1 MQYALMPVN
10 EETMVLVDASEY
22 QVLMDYV
29 DNKTQVKILDLSD
42 DVTDL
47 KLVYGTLM
55 PQHEQK
61 IEDVIK
67 KAKDSIGYALASI
80 DERTNECTLIEL
92 VDFELYE
99 EHKDRLNYI
108 PFAALIRTDL
118 SIPNLKQRAIT
129 SFLRYGNMDILDNV
143 FNRFG
148 IFSIKDQERRI
159 KEEVTSEN
167 WKSFIDL
174 ERAIRVS
181 KVYK

>member
-1 MQYALMPVN
+1 M
-10 EETMVLVDASEY
+10 
-22 QVLMDYV
+22 
-29 DNKTQVKILDLSD
+29 
-42 DVTDL
+42 
-47 KLVYGTLM
+47 
-55 PQHEQK
+55 
-61 IEDVIK
+61 
-67 KAKDSIGYALASI
+67 
-80 DERTNECTLIEL
+80 
-92 VDFELYE
+92 
-99 EHKDRLNYI
+99 NYI

-174 ERAIRVS
+174 EREQ
-181 KVYK
+181 

>member
-67 KAKDSIGYALASI
+67 KLKIL
-80 DERTNECTLIEL
+80 L
-92 VDFELYE
+92 VM
-99 EHKDRLNYI
+99 R
-108 PFAALIRTDL
+108 
-118 SIPNLKQRAIT
+118 
-129 SFLRYGNMDILDNV
+129 
-143 FNRFG
+143 
-148 IFSIKDQERRI
+148 
-159 KEEVTSEN
+159 
-167 WKSFIDL
+167 
-174 ERAIRVS
+174 
-181 KVYK
+181 